1 MRTEISRTFTI
12 EAAHRLPHVPSG
24 HKCSR
29 LHGHSFRIT
38 LHVGGEVDP
47 TLGWILDFADIDRAF
62 APLFAVLDHHYL
74 NEVPG
79 LENPTSEL
87 LARFVLERVVLPR
100 GVLRAVSISETCSSR
115 CTVYADGNDGPAG
128 GPADGTYVEV

>member
-1 MRTEISRTFTI
+1 MRTEISRSFSI
-12 EAAHRLPHVPSG
+12 EAAHRLPHVPEG

-38 LHVGGEVDP
+38 LHVGGELDP
-47 TLGWILDFADIDRAF
+47 KLGWVIDFAEIDRAF
-62 APLFAVLDHHYL
+62 QPIHQLLDHRYL

-87 LARFVLERVVLPR
+87 IARFVLERVKLPGAVLK
-100 GVLRAVSISETCSSR
+100 AVSIAETCNSG
-115 CTVYADGNDGPAG
+115 CVVYAD
-128 GPADGTYVEV
+128 